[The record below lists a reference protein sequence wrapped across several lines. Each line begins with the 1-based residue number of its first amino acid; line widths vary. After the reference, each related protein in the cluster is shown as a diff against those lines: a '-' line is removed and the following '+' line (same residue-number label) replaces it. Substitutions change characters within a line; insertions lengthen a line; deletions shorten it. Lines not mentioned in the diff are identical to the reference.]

1 MNFRSQYSSRPE
13 LVDDHPNETACTPD
27 HTVLSAVRTW
37 LRPACESVRGSRH
50 WHDILSDAGLR
61 KEGIEHFDLLMRSL
75 MRASYRPLD
84 MRCRCATELG
94 KDEAVILQ
102 AIALLQKTHSGAA
115 LRMLNE
121 WLPAPSASGV
131 LKLLRWFAIDL
142 LDAGVELDV
151 QARRVTYMH

>member
-1 MNFRSQYSSRPE
+1 MNFRSQHGSRPE
-13 LVDDHPNETACTPD
+13 LIDDHPLDAVGAPD

-37 LRPACESVRGSRH
+37 LRPACESARGSLH
-50 WHDILSDAGLR
+50 WRDILSEAGLR
-61 KEGIEHFDLLMRSL
+61 QDGIEHFDLLMRSL
-75 MRASYRPLD
+75 MCVSYRPLD

-94 KDEAVILQ
+94 KDEAVMLQ
-102 AIALLQKTHSGAA
+102 SIALLQKTHSGAA
-115 LRMLNE
+115 LRILGE
-121 WLPAPSASGV
+121 WLPAPAVSGV